1 MLSGGRG
8 VLREVYIGGD
18 LNINSVRNFPSAEL
32 KSVVDRLY
40 RDSQYDTPQ
49 FGENVD
55 FTQRYTGFF
64 VPPRSDLY
72 TFNLRS
78 DDQSRLYFSTNAST
92 TELPDTPLISVR
104 EHTRSRYMYIDC
116 ESRPCNNHNMCVIFC
131 GICALEISIFFW
143 GGGGVFP

>member
-18 LNINSVRNFPSAEL
+18 LNIDSVRNFPSSEL

-49 FGENVD
+49 FGENED

-78 DDQSRLYFSTNAST
+78 DDHSQLYFSTNAST
-92 TELPDTPLISVR
+92 TELPDTPLISIR
-104 EHTRSRYMYIDC
+104 EHTRGRYMYIDC
-116 ESRPCNNHNMCVIFC
+116 ESSPYNNQILTILYFAVYV
-131 GICALEISIFFW
+131 L
-143 GGGGVFP
+143 